1 MKVVAVS
8 DPECGEILMV
18 SRDIVVNRPPVI
30 VKVSNF
36 NYEIWDLRNRPGD
49 SYWPLPKYNDNKL
62 QILYIFILLPFFLI

>member
-36 NYEIWDLRNRPGD
+36 NSGIWDLRNRPGD
-49 SYWPLPKYNDNKL
+49 YY
-62 QILYIFILLPFFLI
+62 